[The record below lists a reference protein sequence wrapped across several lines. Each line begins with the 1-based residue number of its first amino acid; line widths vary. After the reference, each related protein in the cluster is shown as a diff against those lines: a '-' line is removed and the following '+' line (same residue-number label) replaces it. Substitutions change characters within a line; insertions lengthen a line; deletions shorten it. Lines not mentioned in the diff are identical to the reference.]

1 MGKIKAVN
9 DEPEIIETP
18 VINTAPAE
26 PVNPGFKVI
35 TNLQPCQQNIPLS
48 NGTSFDLGPK
58 FSKDRKS
65 PPILGKLLNKDFINR
80 LKHEGKIRVE
90 G

>member
-1 MGKIKAVN
+1 MAKRTAVN
-9 DEPEIIETP
+9 EPEIIEAPEVGTTP
-18 VINTAPAE
+18 E
-26 PVNPGFKVI
+26 ESVNPGFKII

-58 FSKDRKS
+58 FSKDRTS